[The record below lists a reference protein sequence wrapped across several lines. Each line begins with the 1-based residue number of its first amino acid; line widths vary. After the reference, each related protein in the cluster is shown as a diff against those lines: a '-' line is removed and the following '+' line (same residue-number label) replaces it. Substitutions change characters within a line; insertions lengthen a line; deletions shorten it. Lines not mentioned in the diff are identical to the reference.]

1 MVSVRRLGIH
11 HPPTH
16 PEGDQILGVMF
27 LPALEVQ
34 DWQRKF
40 DEGQAVFQ
48 RERNALG
55 RGPGRG

>member
-1 MVSVRRLGIH
+1 MVSVLLLGIR

-16 PEGDQILGVMF
+16 PDEDQILGVMF

-40 DEGQAVFQ
+40 DEGQAVLQ
-48 RERNALG
+48 RERNTLG